1 MTELVVD
8 DVCFK
13 YKDKDVLKNI
23 SFKLENGEIL
33 GILGP
38 NGCGKTT
45 LLRNMNGNLL
55 PDSGTVFLDGADIRS
70 YSKKEIAKKIS
81 SVPQTNDIRFAFTV
95 EDIVSM
101 GRMPYLDLFS
111 PENREDENIVH
122 ESMRM
127 AGIFDF
133 KDRYVNTMS
142 GGERQKVII
151 ARSLAQTTDLV
162 LMDEP
167 TLHLDVSAQFEIL
180 DIMSGLSQTRG
191 LTIVV
196 VSHDLSMVAKYCD
209 RILLIHDHRIH
220 ALGTPEDVLT
230 PENMATVF
238 NVDAELGID
247 SKTGRRTVILHGSAK
262 KR

>member
-1 MTELVVD
+1 
-8 DVCFK
+8 
-13 YKDKDVLKNI
+13 
-23 SFKLENGEIL
+23 
-33 GILGP
+33 
-38 NGCGKTT
+38 
-45 LLRNMNGNLL
+45 
-55 PDSGTVFLDGADIRS
+55 
-70 YSKKEIAKKIS
+70 
-81 SVPQTNDIRFAFTV
+81 
-95 EDIVSM
+95 
-101 GRMPYLDLFS
+101 
-111 PENREDENIVH
+111 
-122 ESMRM
+122 
-127 AGIFDF
+127 
-133 KDRYVNTMS
+133 
-142 GGERQKVII
+142 
-151 ARSLAQTTDLV
+151 
-162 LMDEP
+162 MDEP

-196 VSHDLSMVAKYCD
+196 VSHDLSMVAKYCG

>member
-127 AGIFDF
+127 AGI
-133 KDRYVNTMS
+133 
-142 GGERQKVII
+142 
-151 ARSLAQTTDLV
+151 
-162 LMDEP
+162 
-167 TLHLDVSAQFEIL
+167 
-180 DIMSGLSQTRG
+180 
-191 LTIVV
+191 
-196 VSHDLSMVAKYCD
+196 C
-209 RILLIHDHRIH
+209 
-220 ALGTPEDVLT
+220 
-230 PENMATVF
+230 AT
-238 NVDAELGID
+238 
-247 SKTGRRTVILHGSAK
+247 S
-262 KR
+262 